1 MSAGLGIFLLL
12 LLLIAGLCTGHPLA
26 FVLMSVGIIVGFFAR
41 GASILPFFM
50 NRLWGTMD
58 NWELIAVPLFLLMGN
73 ILSSSGIADNL
84 FDSLRKLMGRTP
96 GGVAVAVLL
105 VSAVFAACTGVIAA
119 SVITM
124 AILAMPIM
132 IKMSYNKELAAG
144 TVMSGGTLGI
154 LIPPSIMLILF
165 GTYSNVSVGKLFLA
179 AVVPGVFLTA
189 VYVVYVLVRCT
200 LHPVD
205 GPPVSEEEL
214 AGITKREI
222 IMAALK
228 DLVPPVLLIIGV
240 LGSIIAGIAT
250 PTEAAALGAFISVL
264 MVLAYG
270 RFRWDTFKIAITD
283 TANTTAMVLMIII
296 GASFF
301 TGTFISIGGADFVE
315 KLLLSFAGGNKW
327 IVFLLMMLIVF
338 ILGMLIDWIG
348 IAMVCLPI
356 FIPIAIKLGF
366 DPLWFLMMVAINLQ
380 TSFLTPPFGYAIFYL
395 KSVLPEGTMTLNQI
409 YKSVVPFILLQ
420 IFVLVMCAIFPAIIT
435 WFPQMLIKF

>member
-1 MSAGLGIFLLL
+1 MSAGLGVFLLL

-73 ILSSSGIADNL
+73 ILSSSGIADSL

-179 AVVPGVFLTA
+179 AVVPGIFLTT
-189 VYVVYVLVRCT
+189 VYVVYVLVRCK

-205 GPPVSEEEL
+205 GPSVSEEEL
-214 AGITKREI
+214 SGITKREI
-222 IMAALK
+222 IKAALK
-228 DLVPPVLLIIGV
+228 DLVPPILLIIGV

-250 PTEAAALGAFISVL
+250 PTEAAALGAFISIL

-270 RFRWDTFKIAITD
+270 RFRWDTFRIAITD

-315 KLLLSFAGGNKW
+315 NLLLLFAGGNRW

-348 IAMVCLPI
+348 IVMVCLPI

-395 KSVLPEGTMTLNQI
+395 KSVLPEGTMTLNEI

-420 IFVLVMCAIFPAIIT
+420 IFVLIMCAVFPSIIT
-435 WFPQMLIKF
+435 GFPQMLIKF